1 MQSFSGKPFPQ
12 RPFEIETLAQLM
24 VARKCRSYLEIGARF
39 GDSFHYL
46 ATRGLVG
53 NDKCRV
59 VAVDWPGQA
68 WGNKDSEAL
77 LRKAADAL
85 NMRNSTHA
93 TVICGD
99 SRAQETIDEAERL
112 GPYDAVFI
120 DGDHT
125 AEGVLADWTNYGPM
139 ARKLVAFHDIDADSK
154 PKKKAARFGVP
165 ALWRE
170 LKATRPHVEII
181 SSERQMG
188 IGILFVE

>member
-24 VARKCRSYLEIGARF
+24 EVHKCRSYLEIGTRY

-46 ATRGLVG
+46 ARTLPER
-53 NDKCRV
+53 RRA
-59 VAVDWPGQA
+59 VAVDMPSGP
-68 WGNKDSEAL
+68 WGNSDSEEF
-77 LRKAADAL
+77 LRRAVADLKNVHKIDARL
-85 NMRNSTHA
+85 
-93 TVICGD
+93 ILGD

-120 DGDHT
+120 DGDHS
-125 AEGVLADWTNYGPM
+125 AEGVLADWKNYGPM

-181 SSERQMG
+181 SSEREMG
-188 IGILFVE
+188 IGVLFL